1 MNKKVAL
8 SVLSTAVVASM
19 AASAFAAPLEGV
31 YVGGNVKKYYHTDT
45 LFEMTKEARAQYKAH
60 LKAVGED
67 NIVFVDHKGKGAS
80 IQEIFDEGKAKALE
94 EKLVKEDFADL
105 YQVVKPDGTTS
116 GTENA
121 KDKVDPATGELQ
133 VESVSAINKTTIEVK
148 FTAAVDAVEVSNIT
162 LSKGK
167 VDTVKLSDDKKTAT
181 VGFQGLNYGE
191 SVTVKVAGVKAGDKV
206 VPEKSETI
214 KVPLINEIYEL
225 AINSDDADNVILADG
240 ATKTMLTATLKE
252 KKTGNV
258 ADVDGVVKFSATK
271 GGIAQTEVTLE
282 NGKASVQLTSAAS
295 DTSIVSFITVTVVDA
310 PAAKEYEG
318 LTGQFQVTFSPDPG
332 SENPL
337 KFVTAVKAESNQA
350 DRFFVTFSDKI
361 SAVDYKKVVTD
372 PKYNGQK
379 FGINVDGYEVAV
391 KDVIQKSDKVL
402 EFILDT
408 DNLGSKKPTSNKIS
422 RAITGDLTA
431 PNYLQDNETHI
442 LTFPANVGELV
453 LANTGIQFIVTDAK
467 RPFIYGVESQDQL
480 EFKVKFSE
488 SMAEDLAE
496 GVDGQ
501 VNDKFLL
508 DGKKVRL
515 HEGTATAAQVADAK
529 AKNEVIVTKLEV
541 GSYNALTGQDTRN
554 YVNFKLHP
562 DFKLGAGNHQ
572 IQIANVGDWAAL
584 VDSNNLVTTQTFDF
598 NVKVDDGKPV
608 PSIEVQSPEQ
618 WLISFNTTVT
628 SIEDKTV
635 EDAFKLYKAD
645 ELATP
650 LVYGEDY
657 VITPVNEE
665 GKAIGAT
672 IQAGEVVPYADKYLV
687 EFTKDWT
694 VYYGTDSTKDNYF
707 TSTKNPYK
715 VVVNNLRNGL
725 YNQMNETPLSVTLN
739 LDGVSPTIASAVDVG
754 TLENKTANGHV
765 VTDNGQA
772 VFVKMSEP
780 VQITQNGNT
789 LPLTPSQKQL
799 NGTGIPQP
807 TFEFV
812 KGDKVVLGKVKD
824 GTVWEDDKDFVVVPE
839 TTLEGGTWT
848 LYIRSIS
855 DDVGNTSAT
864 VNTQVTVPATTTITD
879 TKVAWSAFD
888 NDGDKDYLY
897 IKFTKEMDP
906 SGAAGVSRTTNYIFN
921 AVALPDGSQVVRGI
935 KNVTN
940 NWDGV
945 TIEMPKGGFDGANR
959 GEVDFRSV
967 LNVANNF
974 KAADGEVLSGP
985 YEVQLEDTNHD
996 APFTDN
1002 DMVFEAVYYNK
1013 DASAALNDAAVLGA
1027 TAFDEDADGKIDAVE
1042 LKLDKA
1048 VDFAGTDEVKVNGKT
1063 FKYAS
1068 GTGTTLVKFT
1078 AISDSNEVPGTDAT
1092 KLQVTAFNGGIIIND
1107 GLVVDK
1113 AIPVVTALKGAAGSK
1128 NVTLTFSE
1136 TIKSTTGDGKLT
1148 KDDFE
1153 YVEAT
1158 VAGGT
1163 TNGPIASVATNK
1175 GKVSSLVVT
1184 LTNEL
1189 NATDAKNDFA
1199 KLLNTVVDLAD
1210 NAATGTPTPANNAP
1224 TVANP
1229 ILDKAGTAGGA
1240 VVTVDASNT
1249 FADADADTLTLAA
1262 TSSNAAIATVT
1273 VNGNNIEVTPV
1284 AAGTATITVTAND
1297 GKGGTVTETFDFVVN
1312 PAAPAN
1318 NAPTVANAIQDT
1330 TGTVG
1335 TDVTVNASGTFADT
1349 DGDTLTL
1356 TAASSD
1362 SAIAT
1367 VAVNGTDVVVTPVAA
1382 GTATITVTAND
1393 GKGGTVTET
1402 FDFVV
1407 NPAAPVNN
1415 APTVANAIQ
1424 DTTGTVGTDVT
1435 VNASGTFADT
1445 DGDTLTLTAA
1455 SSDSAIATVAV
1466 NGTDV
1471 VVTPVAAGTATITVT
1486 ANDGKGGTI
1495 TETFD
1500 ITIS

>member
-1 MNKKVAL
+1 M
-8 SVLSTAVVASM
+8 
-19 AASAFAAPLEGV
+19 
-31 YVGGNVKKYYHTDT
+31 
-45 LFEMTKEARAQYKAH
+45 
-60 LKAVGED
+60 
-67 NIVFVDHKGKGAS
+67 
-80 IQEIFDEGKAKALE
+80 
-94 EKLVKEDFADL
+94 
-105 YQVVKPDGTTS
+105 
-116 GTENA
+116 
-121 KDKVDPATGELQ
+121 
-133 VESVSAINKTTIEVK
+133 K

-167 VDTVKLSDDKKTAT
+167 VDTVKLSDDKKTAI

-361 SAVDYKKVVTD
+361 SAVEYKKVVTN

-379 FGINVDGYEVAV
+379 FGINVDGHQVAV

-408 DNLGSKKPTSNKIS
+408 DKAGSKKPTSNKIS
-422 RAITGDLTA
+422 RAITQDLTA

-515 HEGTATAAQVADAK
+515 HEGAANAQQVADAK

-541 GSYNALTGQDTRN
+541 GFYNALTGQDTRN

-562 DFKLGAGNHQ
+562 DFKLGAGTHQ

-598 NVKVDDGKPV
+598 TVHVNDGKPV
-608 PSIEVQSPEQ
+608 PSIQVQSPEQ
-618 WLISFNTTVT
+618 WLISFNTPVQ
-628 SIEDKTV
+628 SIDEKVV

-645 ELATP
+645 ELTTP

-657 VITPVNEE
+657 VITPVDEE
-665 GKAIGAT
+665 GKAIVAT
-672 IQAGEVVPYADKYLV
+672 LQAGEAVPYADKYLV
-687 EFTKDWT
+687 EFKKDWT
-694 VYYGTDSTKDNYF
+694 VYYDTAATKDNYF

-780 VQITQNGNT
+780 VQITGNGNT
-789 LPLTPSQKQL
+789 LPLTASQEQT

-812 KGDKVVLGKVKD
+812 KGDKVIPGTVKD
-824 GTVWEDDKDFVVVPE
+824 GTVWEDDKDFVVVPQ
-839 TTLEGGTWT
+839 TTLEAGTWT

-864 VNTQVTVPATTTITD
+864 VNTQVTVEATATITD
-879 TKVAWSAFD
+879 TKVAWAAFD
-888 NDGDKDYLY
+888 NDGTKDYLY
-897 IKFTKEMDP
+897 IKFTKEMDA

-935 KNVTN
+935 KDVTN
-940 NWDGV
+940 DWDGV

-959 GEVDFRSV
+959 DKVDFRSV

-985 YEVQLEDTNHD
+985 YEVQLEDTNSD
-996 APFTDN
+996 SNFADN

-1078 AISDSNEVPGTDAT
+1078 AISDSNEVSGTST
-1092 KLQVTAFNGGIIIND
+1092 TSLQVTAYNGGIIIND
-1107 GLVVDK
+1107 GLVVDE
-1113 AIPVVTALKGAAGSK
+1113 AAPVVTALKGAAGSK

-1136 TIKSTTGDGKLT
+1136 VIKSTTGDGKLT

-1153 YVEAT
+1153 YVEGT
-1158 VAGGT
+1158 GGT

-1175 GKVSSLVVT
+1175 GKVSTLVVT

-1189 NATDAKNDFA
+1189 NATDAKKDTA
-1199 KLLNTVVDLAD
+1199 KLLNTVVDLAG

-1224 TVANP
+1224 TVANV
-1229 ILDKAGTAGGA
+1229 ILDKTGTAGGA

-1249 FADADADTLTLAA
+1249 FVDADGDTLTLAA
-1262 TSSNAAIATVT
+1262 TSSNASIATVT
-1273 VNGNNIEVTPV
+1273 VNGNNIVVTPV
-1284 AAGTATITVTAND
+1284 AAGSATITVTAND
-1297 GKGGTVTETFDFVVN
+1297 GNGGTVTETFDIVVN

-1318 NAPTVANAIQDT
+1318 NAPTVAAPIADT

-1335 TDVTVNASGTFADT
+1335 TDVTVNASGTFADA
-1349 DGDTLTL
+1349 DGDALTLTAASNDNAIATVVVNGTDVVVTPLAAGTATITVTAVDGNGGTITETFDIVVSPAAPANNAPTVAAPIADTTGTVGTDVTVNASGTFADADGDALTL

-1367 VAVNGTDVVVTPVAA
+1367 VAVNGTDVVITPVAA

-1393 GKGGTVTET
+1393 G
-1402 FDFVV
+1402 
-1407 NPAAPVNN
+1407 N
-1415 APTVANAIQ
+1415 
-1424 DTTGTVGTDVT
+1424 
-1435 VNASGTFADT
+1435 
-1445 DGDTLTLTAA
+1445 
-1455 SSDSAIATVAV
+1455 
-1466 NGTDV
+1466 
-1471 VVTPVAAGTATITVT
+1471 
-1486 ANDGKGGTI
+1486 GGTI